1 MKHLFLSALVLLVG
15 TSTLAATPKSCFEQ
29 AKVAAKGLCKSNPF
43 LGECN
48 IKIAEVV
55 TAEHD
60 TTNYIFDVVSNDGQ
74 ITVETQPWSIDGK
87 TCDVYSV
94 TLRMP

>member
-1 MKHLFLSALVLLVG
+1 MKHLFLSTLVLLAG
-15 TSTLAATPKSCFEQ
+15 STTFAATQNGCFEQ

-55 TAEHD
+55 NAEYD
-60 TTNYIFDVVSNDGQ
+60 VTKYIFDVVSNDGQ
-74 ITVETQPWSIDGK
+74 ITVETQGWTAEDCS
-87 TCDVYSV
+87 VYSV